1 MSQNSEPIR
10 YEDPLLRLID
20 QGISEIRGDDEL
32 DETLSAIRDARSDKP
47 KDDSRQSQPH
57 QTRRNLLFRRFFPSS
72 VIANL
77 LDLY

>member
-10 YEDPLLRLID
+10 YEDPLRLID

-47 KDDSRQSQPH
+47 KDDSRQS
-57 QTRRNLLFRRFFPSS
+57 
-72 VIANL
+72 
-77 LDLY
+77 

>member
-32 DETLSAIRDARSDKP
+32 DETKSEAKRS
-47 KDDSRQSQPH
+47 
-57 QTRRNLLFRRFFPSS
+57 
-72 VIANL
+72 
-77 LDLY
+77 

>member
-32 DETLSAIRDARSDKP
+32 DETLAAIRDARSDKP
-47 KDDSRQSQPH
+47 KDDTRQS
-57 QTRRNLLFRRFFPSS
+57 
-72 VIANL
+72 
-77 LDLY
+77 

>member
-20 QGISEIRGDDEL
+20 QGSSGNCGDDEL

-47 KDDSRQSQPH
+47 KDDSRQS
-57 QTRRNLLFRRFFPSS
+57 
-72 VIANL
+72 
-77 LDLY
+77 

>member
-32 DETLSAIRDARSDKP
+32 DETLSAIR
-47 KDDSRQSQPH
+47 
-57 QTRRNLLFRRFFPSS
+57 RNLLFRRFFPSS

>member
-32 DETLSAIRDARSDKP
+32 DETLSAIRDARCDKP
-47 KDDSRQSQPH
+47 KDDSRQS
-57 QTRRNLLFRRFFPSS
+57 
-72 VIANL
+72 
-77 LDLY
+77 

>member
-32 DETLSAIRDARSDKP
+32 DETLAAIRD
-47 KDDSRQSQPH
+47 H